1 MHRIP
6 DRVNEMTGFVSF
18 STPMNTEHSRFSVP
32 KMRTGND
39 LPPLAPTI
47 LQGNCIIINGADGAL
62 IPNVRYGYEGHDL
75 VYVGTSSSGCHA
87 METVCETR
95 SDFWNGGATK

>member
-32 KMRTGND
+32 KMRTRNHFFLSSLPFFNVIVSLSMALMVPSYRMFD
-39 LPPLAPTI
+39 TDMRDTILLMKELPP
-47 LQGNCIIINGADGAL
+47 AD
-62 IPNVRYGYEGHDL
+62 
-75 VYVGTSSSGCHA
+75 A
-87 METVCETR
+87 MQ
-95 SDFWNGGATK
+95 